1 MTVHQHH
8 LDEIDVEVLLE
19 LYRQAC
25 INARTYLS
33 LRYLRFAIF
42 VGINAIVGSATF
54 AITELHPYHIFIA
67 VFGVIL
73 TILFW
78 ILDHRTQ
85 LFYDLKCKRILACEK
100 LLGVVDYFVPYTQ
113 EAPAGI
119 PVRIMMHLIFATILL
134 AWLTVEI
141 LFIVQP

>member
-25 INARTYLS
+25 INARTYLT

-42 VGINAIVGSATF
+42 VAINAIIGAATF
-54 AITELHPYHIFIA
+54 AIADLHPYHTCIA
-67 VFGVIL
+67 VFGIIL

-85 LFYDLKCKRILACEK
+85 LFYNLKCKRILACEK
-100 LLGVVDYFVPYTQ
+100 LLGVADYFVPQTQ
-113 EAPAGI
+113 EAPSGI
-119 PVRIMMHLIFATILL
+119 PVRILMHVIFATILI
-134 AWLTVEI
+134 AWLTVEM
-141 LFIVQP
+141 LFVFQP

>member
-8 LDEIDVEVLLE
+8 LDQIDIEVLLE

-42 VGINAIVGSATF
+42 VAINAIIGAATF
-54 AITELHPYHIFIA
+54 AITELHPYHSYIA
-67 VFGVIL
+67 VFGIL
-73 TILFW
+73 MTILFW

-85 LFYDLKCKRILACEK
+85 LFYDLKCRRILACEK
-100 LLGVVDYFVPYTQ
+100 LLGVAEYFVPQTQ

-119 PVRIMMHLIFATILL
+119 PVRLMMHLIFATILL
-134 AWLTVEI
+134 AWFTVEI
-141 LFIVQP
+141 LFILQP

>member
-1 MTVHQHH
+1 MTIHQHH
-8 LDEIDVEVLLE
+8 LDQIDVEVLLE

-42 VGINAIVGSATF
+42 IAINAIIGAATF
-54 AITELHPYHIFIA
+54 AITDLHPYHTCIA
-67 VFGVIL
+67 VFGIVM

-85 LFYDLKCKRILACEK
+85 LFYDLKCKRIHACEK
-100 LLGVVDYFVPYTQ
+100 LLGIADYFVPQT
-113 EAPAGI
+113 EETPAGV
-119 PVRIMMHLIFATILL
+119 PVRLMMHLIFATIFLG
-134 AWLTVEI
+134 WLTIEI